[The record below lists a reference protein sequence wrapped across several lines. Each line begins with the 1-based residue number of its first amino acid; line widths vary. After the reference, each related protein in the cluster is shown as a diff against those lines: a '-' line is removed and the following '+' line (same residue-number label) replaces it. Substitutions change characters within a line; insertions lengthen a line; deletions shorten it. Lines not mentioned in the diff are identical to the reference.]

1 MRWAR
6 IVYGNGR
13 DPERGCETNERD
25 KIETGKIHAASKLP
39 PFPPPPPTG
48 GIQTA
53 TPNGRRGGKAIRN
66 PKKAVTAEG
75 TATESHR
82 MEKGS
87 TLTHGDLPQSKRKC
101 QPERLATRTRTGPGP
116 NPNTTRNI
124 TGTSQGDFDA
134 DAFHPRNTLFVLV
147 IHVLTAPHLP
157 RTRPTPTPENL
168 PGIPIPNP
176 ETGPPEAP
184 PTAPAGR
191 RLRSDIQKKSKG
203 NQLQPQHSIPLP
215 VTPWP

>member
-13 DPERGCETNERD
+13 DPERGCETNERH
-25 KIETGKIHAASKLP
+25 KIETGK
-39 PFPPPPPTG
+39 
-48 GIQTA
+48 IQTA

-82 MEKGS
+82 MEKGP
-87 TLTHGDLPQSKRKC
+87 TLTHGDLPQSKRKR

-116 NPNTTRNI
+116 NPGLNGQTPR
-124 TGTSQGDFDA
+124 GTSQGDFDA

-147 IHVLTAPHLP
+147 IRVLTAPHLP

-176 ETGPPEAP
+176 EAGPPEAP